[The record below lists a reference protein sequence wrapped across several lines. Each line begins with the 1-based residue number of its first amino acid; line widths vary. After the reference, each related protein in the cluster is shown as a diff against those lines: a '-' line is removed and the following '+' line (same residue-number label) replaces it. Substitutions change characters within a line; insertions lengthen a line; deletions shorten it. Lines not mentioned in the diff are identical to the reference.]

1 MKIRTIVPLIALV
14 AVAACGRARYEVIP
28 PAVDLAALDS
38 VGLIVFKAEGAKGDL
53 DAVATQYFLQ
63 EVMAA
68 QRVPVVELGP
78 LEGVLAGVGRPN
90 LDREAA
96 LAIGQRSEI
105 GAFFA
110 GEIKVTKVKPRID
123 LAAPLSKSLFARA
136 AFDISVTAR
145 LVSTANGATL
155 WTESATRQGTVGSVG
170 MDNGVPVF
178 AVRDQS
184 AAMSEVLRQIVFQMT
199 WDFRPTRRRL

>member
-1 MKIRTIVPLIALV
+1 MKLRTIAPLVALV

-78 LEGVLAGVGRPN
+78 LEGVLADIGRPG

-96 LAIGQRSEI
+96 LAIGRKSEV

-110 GEIKVTKVKPRID
+110 GEVKVTKVKPRID

-184 AAMSEVLRQIVFQMT
+184 AAMSEVLREISFQMT

>member
-1 MKIRTIVPLIALV
+1 MRKTPFAVIAALV
-14 AVAACGRARYEVIP
+14 AVAACGRARYVIVP

-38 VGLIVFKAEGAKGDL
+38 VGLIVLKTEGATGDL
-53 DAVATQYFLQ
+53 DAVASQYFLQ
-63 EVMAA
+63 DVMAA
-68 QRVPVVELGP
+68 QRVPVVEMGP
-78 LEGVLAGVGRPN
+78 LAGVLADIGRPG
-90 LDREAA
+90 LDRETA
-96 LAIGQRSEI
+96 LAIGRKYEV

-136 AFDISVTAR
+136 AFDIAVTAR
-145 LVSTANGATL
+145 LISTANGATL
-155 WTESATRQGTVGSVG
+155 WTGSAARQGTVGSVG

-184 AAMSEVLRQIVFQMT
+184 AAMREVLREITFQMT

>member
-1 MKIRTIVPLIALV
+1 MKLRTIVPLVALV
-14 AVAACGRARYEVIP
+14 AVAACGRTRYVVVP
-28 PAVDLAALDS
+28 PAIDLAALDS

-68 QRVPVVELGP
+68 QRVPIVELGP
-78 LEGVLAGVGRPN
+78 HDAVLADVGRPG

-96 LAIGQRSEI
+96 LAIGQKSEV

-110 GEIKVTKVKPRID
+110 GEIKVSKVKPRID
-123 LAAPLSKSLFARA
+123 LAAPLSKALFARA

-145 LVSTANGATL
+145 LVSTSNGATL
-155 WTESATRQGTVGSVG
+155 WTESAIRQGTVGSVG

>member
-1 MKIRTIVPLIALV
+1 MKWRTIAPLVALV
-14 AVAACGRARYEVIP
+14 AVTACGRARYVVVP
-28 PAVDLAALDS
+28 PAVDLAAFDS

-68 QRVPVVELGP
+68 QRVPVVEFGP
-78 LEGVLAGVGRPN
+78 VDGLLADIGRPG
-90 LDREAA
+90 LDRDAA
-96 LAIGQRSEI
+96 LAIGQKSDV

-136 AFDISVTAR
+136 AFDITVTAR

-155 WTESATRQGTVGSVG
+155 WTQSITRQGTVGSVG
-170 MDNGVPVF
+170 MDGGVPVF

-184 AAMSEVLRQIVFQMT
+184 AAMSEVLREISFQMT